1 MNEYLIFAEKK
12 PEPKKTIEYIDIYGL
27 HGYAYLC
34 ARCLNCWR
42 EPITGSGLMIDVVKW
57 RYAKDYKINVDKKI

>member
-27 HGYAYLC
+27 HGYA
-34 ARCLNCWR
+34 
-42 EPITGSGLMIDVVKW
+42 
-57 RYAKDYKINVDKKI
+57 KDYKINVDKKI